1 MRWGL
6 VGAGT
11 IARRQMIGAQ
21 GAAGREIA
29 LVVSASAPRARDLT
43 AQHGIGTATDDLGA
57 MFADPLTR
65 AVHIASPSGQHHAQA
80 LTLIAV
86 G

>member
-11 IARRQMIGAQ
+11 SARRQTIGAL

-29 LVVSASAPRARDLT
+29 LVVSAPAVRARDFT
-43 AQHGIGTATDDLGA
+43 AQHGIGTATDD
-57 MFADPLTR
+57 FA
-65 AVHIASPSGQHHAQA
+65 AVLAFR
-80 LTLIAV
+80 
-86 G
+86 

>member
-11 IARRQMIGAQ
+11 IARRQTIGAL

-29 LVVSASAPRARDLT
+29 LVVSASAPRARARDLT
-43 AQHGIGTATDDLGA
+43 AQHGIRTATDD
-57 MFADPLTR
+57 FA
-65 AVHIASPSGQHHAQA
+65 AVLAFR
-80 LTLIAV
+80 
-86 G
+86 